1 MSIKRG
7 RKWWWQWQ
15 HWQHRK
21 KVFWQE
27 GFAKW
32 KSWTEFCPCM
42 CLSEWSRVVY
52 FRNSDFHT
60 SWFGRPLK
68 LDSLVLATS
77 FLPCVQL
84 CAPFRSTF
92 SVITGTHLCWMD
104 QKGRNPGRKNSA
116 HKKVSIFQYFRV
128 KRIHNVGAHWLFHG
142 LWFLGLHTLKGIH
155 VLESLDHDLTKPKHQ
170 TRYIPWIRPV
180 AMSVVLRSKNQL
192 YFNMKDCRRKRSNM
206 EWLFYMWQEQ
216 LASSRNSR
224 LLNFSLRWERWM
236 SQWNIIHSRPNL
248 LSSLHLTA
256 SSSLH
261 LKNALMC

>member
-7 RKWWWQWQ
+7 RKWWWQCWQ
-15 HWQHRK
+15 HCE
-21 KVFWQE
+21 KVFWQG

-84 CAPFRSTF
+84 CATFRSTF
-92 SVITGTHLCWMD
+92 NLITGTHLCWMD

-116 HKKVSIFQYFRV
+116 HKQLRK
-128 KRIHNVGAHWLFHG
+128 
-142 LWFLGLHTLKGIH
+142 
-155 VLESLDHDLTKPKHQ
+155 
-170 TRYIPWIRPV
+170 
-180 AMSVVLRSKNQL
+180 SV
-192 YFNMKDCRRKRSNM
+192 
-206 EWLFYMWQEQ
+206 
-216 LASSRNSR
+216 
-224 LLNFSLRWERWM
+224 
-236 SQWNIIHSRPNL
+236 
-248 LSSLHLTA
+248 
-256 SSSLH
+256 SSSTSECKESTMWVPIDFFMVCDFWVCIH
-261 LKNALMC
+261 WRAYMCLNLWIMI